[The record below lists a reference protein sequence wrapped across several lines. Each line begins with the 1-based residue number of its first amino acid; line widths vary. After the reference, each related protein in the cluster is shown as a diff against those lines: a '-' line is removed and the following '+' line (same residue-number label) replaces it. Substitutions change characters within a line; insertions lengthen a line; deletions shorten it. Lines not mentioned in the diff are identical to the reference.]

1 MITEGRWRR
10 MMRSGE
16 RLEKLVEL
24 MRRLRGPEGCPWDR
38 EQTLESLCPFI
49 LEEAYELVD
58 AIENQ
63 EHQEPQHR
71 GGPRAIQ
78 EETGDLLLEVL
89 FVSQI
94 CAEAGLFTLSDAMR
108 DLEEKIVRRHPHVF
122 GSQAAND
129 AGEALAH
136 WEEMKSSEKKPDQP
150 SNLKPVPRALP
161 ALVRAAKLSSQAARV
176 GFDWP
181 AMDQIL
187 DKLREELDE
196 LERAR
201 ASGHQDAVTEE
212 VGDLLFVMVN
222 IARHLGVDPE
232 LALRSANR
240 KFEERFRHIEE
251 RLEAEGRPLSESTLE
266 EMEAL
271 WQEAKEKKRR
281 NRSTRR

>member
-1 MITEGRWRR
+1 
-10 MMRSGE
+10 MRSGE

-38 EQTLESLCPFI
+38 EQTLDSLRPFI

-63 EHQEPQHR
+63 KHQE
-71 GGPRAIQ
+71 PRAIQ

-94 CAEAGLFTLSDAMR
+94 CAEAGLFTLSDVMR

-136 WEEMKSSEKKPDQP
+136 WEEVKASEKKPGQP
-150 SNLKPVPRALP
+150 SILKPIPRALP

-201 ASGHQDAVTEE
+201 ASGHQDAMTEE
-212 VGDLLFVMVN
+212 MGDVLFVVVN

-240 KFEERFRHIEE
+240 KFEDRFRHIEE
-251 RLEAEGRPLSESTLE
+251 QLEAQGRPLSESTLE

-281 NRSTRR
+281 